1 MAKNPIAIAHDVQPG
16 QPKSSRWRTCT
27 IFVLAVIVVPLV
39 VEGGALCYG
48 QWCSITGRSTPVST
62 PVMDTVS
69 NVFHETKTVLADSF
83 SPSVARVLN
92 EPGIAIPVSLVLIG
106 CGMMLLKR

>member
-1 MAKNPIAIAHDVQPG
+1 MAKTSIAIAHDVQPG

-27 IFVLAVIVVPLV
+27 FFVFAVIIVPLV

-48 QWCSITGRSTPVST
+48 QWCSITGRSTRVST
-62 PVMDTVS
+62 PVLDTFS
-69 NVFHETKTVLADSF
+69 NVFDETKTVLSDSF
-83 SPSVARVLN
+83 SPSVARVFN